1 MLVEGALSPIDCVLN
16 PIDCL
21 FSLLFLSKPFIITG
35 VRPYISEDLCSRC
48 GECVDTCPYE
58 VFRNEDG
65 AVVVASPE
73 DCIECT
79 ACIDA
84 CPLDAVFMDD

>member
-1 MLVEGALSPIDCVLN
+1 MPVEGATLAPLIVLI
-16 PIDCL
+16 P
-21 FSLLFLSKPFIITG
+21 LLFLPKPFIITG

-58 VFRNEDG
+58 VFRDEDG
-65 AVVVASPE
+65 AVAVASPE

-84 CPLDAVFMDD
+84 CPLDAIFMDD